1 MGRKKGAIVVH
12 EVYSVKR
19 QQKSRVWH
27 QRHVN
32 DFYVQQSVE
41 QGYRSRSAYKLMEI
55 DDRDR
60 LLKSGMALVDLGC
73 APGGWCQ
80 VALERMKSQGRI
92 VGIDLLEMVGLNGV
106 DFLQGDFTEDGTL
119 TELVSRLHGRKADL
133 VLSDM
138 SPNITGVIVS
148 DQARIYALAELA
160 LEFAA
165 HWLQPEGA
173 FLVKVFQGAGF
184 EDFMKQMRGI
194 FKSVVVRKPKASR
207 DSSREVYLLG
217 RGLKVAVRIEPE
229 PELV

>member
-1 MGRKKGAIVVH
+1 
-12 EVYSVKR
+12 VKR
-19 QQKSRVWH
+19 QAKSRVWH

-32 DFYVQQSVE
+32 DFYVKQSVE

-60 LLKSGMALVDLGC
+60 LLKPGNALVDLGC

-80 VALERMKSQGRI
+80 VALERMKGQGRI

-106 DFLQGDFTEDGTL
+106 DFLQGDFTEQATL
-119 TELVSRLHGRKADL
+119 NQLVERLHGNKADL

-138 SPNITGVIVS
+138 SPNITGVIIS
-148 DQARIYALAELA
+148 DQARIYYLAELA
-160 LEFAA
+160 LEFSAN
-165 HWLQPEGA
+165 WLKPDGI

-184 EDFMKQMRGI
+184 EDYMKQMRGV
-194 FKSVVVRKPKASR
+194 FKSVMVRKPKASR

-217 RGLKVAVRIEPE
+217 RGLKLDDSIEHE
-229 PELV
+229 QEFD

>member
-1 MGRKKGAIVVH
+1 M
-12 EVYSVKR
+12 KR
-19 QQKSRVWH
+19 QAKSRVWH

-32 DFYVQQSVE
+32 DFYVKQSVE

-60 LLKSGMALVDLGC
+60 LLRPGVALVDLGC

-80 VALERMKSQGRI
+80 VALERMKGQGRI

-106 DFLQGDFTEDGTL
+106 EFLLGDFTEQVTL
-119 TELVSRLHGRKADL
+119 TELVQRLHGHKADL

-138 SPNITGVIVS
+138 APNITGVIVS
-148 DQARIYALAELA
+148 DQARIYYLAELA
-160 LEFAA
+160 LEFSS
-165 HWLQPEGA
+165 HWLKPDGA

-184 EDFMKQMRGI
+184 EDYMKQMRSI
-194 FKSVVVRKPKASR
+194 FKTVLVRKPKASR

-217 RGLKVAVRIEPE
+217 RSLKSAESIEQEPE
-229 PELV
+229 FV

>member
-1 MGRKKGAIVVH
+1 
-12 EVYSVKR
+12 VKR
-19 QQKSRVWH
+19 QAKSRVWH

-60 LLKSGMALVDLGC
+60 LLKPGTALVDLGC

-80 VALERMKSQGRI
+80 VALERMKGQGRI

-106 DFLQGDFTEDGTL
+106 DFLQGDFTEDSTL

-138 SPNITGVIVS
+138 APNITGVIVS
-148 DQARIYALAELA
+148 DQARIYTLAELA

-165 HWLQPEGA
+165 QWLQPDGVL
-173 FLVKVFQGAGF
+173 LVKVFQGAGF
-184 EDFMKQMRGI
+184 EDYMKQMRAI
-194 FKSVVVRKPKASR
+194 FKTVVVRKPKASR

-217 RGLKVAVRIEPE
+217 RGLKASATIEPE
-229 PELV
+229 AELV

>member
-1 MGRKKGAIVVH
+1 
-12 EVYSVKR
+12 VKR
-19 QQKSRVWH
+19 QAKSRVWH

-32 DFYVQQSVE
+32 DFYVKQSVE

-60 LLKSGMALVDLGC
+60 LLKPVTALVDLGC

-80 VALERMKSQGRI
+80 VALERMKGQGRI

-106 DFLQGDFTEDGTL
+106 NFLQGDFTQENTL
-119 TELVSRLHGRKADL
+119 SELVTRLNGRKADL

-148 DQARIYALAELA
+148 DQARIYYLAELA
-160 LEFAA
+160 LDFSAQ
-165 HWLQPEGA
+165 WLQPGGV

-184 EDFMKQMRGI
+184 EDFIKQMRSI
-194 FKSVVVRKPKASR
+194 FNSVVVRKPKASR

-217 RGLKVAVRIEPE
+217 RGLKVTDSIECG

>member
-1 MGRKKGAIVVH
+1 M
-12 EVYSVKR
+12 KR
-19 QQKSRVWH
+19 QAKSRVWH

-32 DFYVQQSVE
+32 DFYVKQSVE

-60 LLKSGMALVDLGC
+60 LLKPGSALVDLGC

-80 VALERMKSQGRI
+80 VALERMKGQGRI

-106 DFLQGDFTEDGTL
+106 DFLQGDFTQENTL
-119 TELVSRLHGRKADL
+119 SELVTRLNGRKADL

-148 DQARIYALAELA
+148 DQARIYYLAELA
-160 LEFAA
+160 LDFSAQ
-165 HWLQPEGA
+165 WLLPEGV

-184 EDFMKQMRGI
+184 EDFIKQMRNI
-194 FKSVVVRKPKASR
+194 FNSVVVRKPKASR

-217 RGLKVAVRIEPE
+217 RGLKVTDSIEQG

>member
-1 MGRKKGAIVVH
+1 M
-12 EVYSVKR
+12 KR
-19 QQKSRVWH
+19 QAKSRVWH

-32 DFYVQQSVE
+32 DFYVKQSVE

-60 LLKSGMALVDLGC
+60 LLKAGSSLVDLGC

-80 VALERMKSQGRI
+80 VALERMKGQGRI
-92 VGIDLLEMVGLNGV
+92 IGIDLLEMTGLNGV
-106 DFLQGDFTEDGTL
+106 DFLHGDFTEASTL
-119 TELVSRLHGRKADL
+119 NALVDRLNGQKADL

-148 DQARIYALAELA
+148 DQARIYYLAELG
-160 LEFAA
+160 LTFAA
-165 HWLQPEGA
+165 QWLQPEGV

-184 EDFMKQMRGI
+184 EDYMKQMRSI

-217 RGLKVAVRIEPE
+217 RGLKVMHSIEQE
-229 PELV
+229 TKLG

>member
-1 MGRKKGAIVVH
+1 M
-12 EVYSVKR
+12 KR
-19 QQKSRVWH
+19 QAKSRVWH

-32 DFYVQQSVE
+32 DFYVKQSVE

-60 LLKSGMALVDLGC
+60 LLKPGNALVDLGC

-80 VALERMKSQGRI
+80 VALERMKGQGRI

-106 DFLQGDFTEDGTL
+106 DFLQGDFTEQATL
-119 TELVSRLHGRKADL
+119 NQLVERLHGNKADL

-138 SPNITGVIVS
+138 SPNITGVIIS
-148 DQARIYALAELA
+148 DQARIYYLAELA
-160 LEFAA
+160 LEFSAN
-165 HWLQPEGA
+165 WLKPDGI

-184 EDFMKQMRGI
+184 EDYMKQMRHV
-194 FKSVVVRKPKASR
+194 FKSVMVRKPKASR

-217 RGLKVAVRIEPE
+217 RGLKLDDSIEHE
-229 PELV
+229 QEFD

>member
-1 MGRKKGAIVVH
+1 M
-12 EVYSVKR
+12 KR

-60 LLKSGMALVDLGC
+60 LLKPGSALVDLGC

-80 VALERMKSQGRI
+80 VALERMKGQGRI
-92 VGIDLLEMVGLNGV
+92 VGIDLLDMTGLNGV
-106 DFLQGDFTEDGTL
+106 DFLQGDFTEEGTL
-119 TELVSRLHGRKADL
+119 TELVSHLNGRKADL

-148 DQARIYALAELA
+148 DQARIYTLAELA
-160 LEFAA
+160 LEFSAQ
-165 HWLQPEGA
+165 WLQPEGA

-184 EDFMKQMRGI
+184 EDYMKQMRAV
-194 FKSVVVRKPKASR
+194 FKTVVVRKPKASR

-217 RGLKVAVRIEPE
+217 RGLKVLVSIEHG

>member
-1 MGRKKGAIVVH
+1 
-12 EVYSVKR
+12 VKR
-19 QQKSRVWH
+19 QAKSRVWH

-60 LLKSGMALVDLGC
+60 LLKPGTALVDLGC

-80 VALERMKSQGRI
+80 VALERMKGQGRI
-92 VGIDLLEMVGLNGV
+92 VGIDLLDMTGLNGV
-106 DFLQGDFTEDGTL
+106 DFLQGDFTEDSTL
-119 TELVSRLHGRKADL
+119 AELVARLNGRKADL

-138 SPNITGVIVS
+138 APNITGVIVS
-148 DQARIYALAELA
+148 DQARIYTLAELA

-165 HWLQPEGA
+165 QWLQPDGV

-184 EDFMKQMRGI
+184 EDYMKQMRAV

-217 RGLKVAVRIEPE
+217 RGLKVSVSIEPG

>member
-1 MGRKKGAIVVH
+1 
-12 EVYSVKR
+12 VKR
-19 QQKSRVWH
+19 QAKSRVWH

-60 LLKSGMALVDLGC
+60 LLKPGTALVDLGC

-80 VALERMKSQGRI
+80 VALERMKGQGRI

-106 DFLQGDFTEDGTL
+106 DFLQGDFTEDSTL
-119 TELVSRLHGRKADL
+119 TELVSRLHGRKTDL

-138 SPNITGVIVS
+138 APNITGVIVS
-148 DQARIYALAELA
+148 DQARIYTLAELA

-165 HWLQPEGA
+165 QWLQPDGV

-184 EDFMKQMRGI
+184 EDYMKQMRAI
-194 FKSVVVRKPKASR
+194 FKTVVVRKPKASR

-217 RGLKVAVRIEPE
+217 RGLKASVSIEPE
-229 PELV
+229 AELV

>member
-1 MGRKKGAIVVH
+1 
-12 EVYSVKR
+12 VKR
-19 QQKSRVWH
+19 QAKSRVWH

-60 LLKSGMALVDLGC
+60 LLKPGTALVDLGC

-80 VALERMKSQGRI
+80 VALERMKGHGRI

-106 DFLQGDFTEDGTL
+106 DFLQGDFTEDSTL
-119 TELVSRLHGRKADL
+119 TELVSRLHSRKADL

-138 SPNITGVIVS
+138 APNITGVIVS
-148 DQARIYALAELA
+148 DQARIYTLAELA

-165 HWLQPEGA
+165 QWLQPDGV

-184 EDFMKQMRGI
+184 EDYMKQMRAV
-194 FKSVVVRKPKASR
+194 FKTVVVRKPKASR

-217 RGLKVAVRIEPE
+217 RGLKASVSIEPE
-229 PELV
+229 AELV

>member
-1 MGRKKGAIVVH
+1 
-12 EVYSVKR
+12 VKR
-19 QQKSRVWH
+19 QAKSRVWH
-27 QRHVN
+27 KRHVN

-60 LLKSGMALVDLGC
+60 LLKPGTALVDLGC

-80 VALERMKSQGRI
+80 VALERMKGQGRI
-92 VGIDLLEMVGLNGV
+92 VVIDLLEMVGLNGV
-106 DFLQGDFTEDGTL
+106 DFLQGDFTEDSTL

-138 SPNITGVIVS
+138 APNITGVIVS
-148 DQARIYALAELA
+148 DQARIYTLAELA

-165 HWLQPEGA
+165 QWLQPDGV

-184 EDFMKQMRGI
+184 EDYMKQMRAI
-194 FKSVVVRKPKASR
+194 FKTVVVRKPKASR

-217 RGLKVAVRIEPE
+217 RGLKASVSIEPE
-229 PELV
+229 AELV

>member
-1 MGRKKGAIVVH
+1 M
-12 EVYSVKR
+12 KR
-19 QQKSRVWH
+19 QAKSRVWH

-32 DFYVQQSVE
+32 DFYVKQSVE

-60 LLKSGMALVDLGC
+60 LLKPGSALVDLGC

-80 VALERMKSQGRI
+80 VALERMKGQGRI

-106 DFLQGDFTEDGTL
+106 DFLQGDFTEQATL
-119 TELVSRLHGRKADL
+119 NELVERLQGNKADL

-138 SPNITGVIVS
+138 SPNITGVIIS
-148 DQARIYALAELA
+148 DQARIYYLAELA
-160 LEFAA
+160 LEFSAN
-165 HWLQPEGA
+165 WLKPDGI

-184 EDFMKQMRGI
+184 EDYMKQMRGV
-194 FKSVVVRKPKASR
+194 FKSVMVRKPKASR

-217 RGLKVAVRIEPE
+217 RGLKLDDSIEHEPE
-229 PELV
+229 FD

>member
-1 MGRKKGAIVVH
+1 M
-12 EVYSVKR
+12 KR
-19 QQKSRVWH
+19 QAKSRVWH

-32 DFYVQQSVE
+32 DFYVKQSVE

-60 LLKSGMALVDLGC
+60 LLKPGTALVDLGC

-80 VALERMKSQGRI
+80 VALERMKGQGRI

-106 DFLQGDFTEDGTL
+106 DFLQGDFTQENTL
-119 TELVSRLHGRKADL
+119 SELVTRLNGRKADL

-148 DQARIYALAELA
+148 DQARIYYLAELA
-160 LEFAA
+160 LDFSAQ
-165 HWLQPEGA
+165 WLLPEGV

-184 EDFMKQMRGI
+184 EDFIKQMRNI
-194 FKSVVVRKPKASR
+194 FNSVVVRKPKASR

-217 RGLKVAVRIEPE
+217 RGLKVTDSIEQG

>member
-1 MGRKKGAIVVH
+1 
-12 EVYSVKR
+12 VKR
-19 QQKSRVWH
+19 QAKSRVWH

-60 LLKSGMALVDLGC
+60 LLKPGTALVDLGC

-80 VALERMKSQGRI
+80 VALERMKGQGRI

-106 DFLQGDFTEDGTL
+106 DFLQGDFTEDSTL

-138 SPNITGVIVS
+138 APNITGVIVS
-148 DQARIYALAELA
+148 DQARIYTLAELA

-165 HWLQPEGA
+165 QWLQPDGV

-184 EDFMKQMRGI
+184 EDYMKQMRAI
-194 FKSVVVRKPKASR
+194 FKTVVVRKPKASR

-217 RGLKVAVRIEPE
+217 RGLKASVSIEPE
-229 PELV
+229 AELV

>member
-1 MGRKKGAIVVH
+1 M
-12 EVYSVKR
+12 KR
-19 QQKSRVWH
+19 QAKSRVWH

-32 DFYVQQSVE
+32 DFYVKQSVE

-60 LLKSGMALVDLGC
+60 LLKPGNALVDLGC

-80 VALERMKSQGRI
+80 VALERMKGQGRI

-106 DFLQGDFTEDGTL
+106 DFLQGDFTEQATL
-119 TELVSRLHGRKADL
+119 NQLVERLHGNKADL

-138 SPNITGVIVS
+138 SPNITGVIIS
-148 DQARIYALAELA
+148 DQARIYYLAELA
-160 LEFAA
+160 LEFSAD
-165 HWLQPEGA
+165 WLKPDGI

-184 EDFMKQMRGI
+184 EDYMKQMRGV
-194 FKSVVVRKPKASR
+194 FKSVMVRKPKASR

-217 RGLKVAVRIEPE
+217 RGLKLDDSIEHEPE
-229 PELV
+229 FD